1 MVYGSENMKLETI
14 AAISTAYGTAAL
26 SVIRVSGNDAISKVN
41 KIFQGPDLT
50 KVKSHTVHYGF
61 ILDKDS
67 NPIDEVLLSV
77 LREPRTFTTEDM
89 VEISTHGGILVT
101 EKVLKRILETGIR
114 LAKPGEFTER
124 LFALDNRSFYKP
136 TF

>member
-1 MVYGSENMKLETI
+1 MLFRSGI
-14 AAISTAYGTAAL
+14 
-26 SVIRVSGNDAISKVN
+26 SVIRISGEEAINKIN
-41 KIFQGPDLT
+41 KIFKGADLT

-67 NPIDEVLLSV
+67 NPIDEVMLSV
-77 LREPRTFTTEDM
+77 LKEPRTFTTEDM

-114 LAKPGEFTER
+114 LAKPGE
-124 LFALDNRSFYKP
+124 
-136 TF
+136 